1 MRKVRRAI
9 EEAPIV
15 RRTETVWGVQS
26 ALVCGSISYVSNAI
40 STRANHA
47 WYVLDIALP
56 LFLMLLHTVCSM
68 TFVPYAR
75 PTLNDLQ
82 SCPLHIPTA
91 PTITPQLMKFTQKKC
106 SNNDAST
113 KSANA
118 LSCEIVS
125 NSALFSLF
133 VWMRSDAVRT
143 NWPTQA
149 LKPERKALKGCARY
163 SQHPS

>member
-1 MRKVRRAI
+1 LAGWRLF
-9 EEAPIV
+9 
-15 RRTETVWGVQS
+15 
-26 ALVCGSISYVSNAI
+26 LVCCSDIQTASANSRSLHRTQIYGQSRHDPADDAFTDAHIVQRDTRSSLLIPNARERYAQSQPRRSSHI
-40 STRANHA
+40 LLLLLLLS
-47 WYVLDIALP
+47 LP
-56 LFLMLLHTVCSM
+56 S
-68 TFVPYAR
+68 
-75 PTLNDLQ
+75 
-82 SCPLHIPTA
+82 
-91 PTITPQLMKFTQKKC
+91 PQLMKFTQKKC

-149 LKPERKALKGCARY
+149 LKPERKALKGCA
-163 SQHPS
+163 HIN